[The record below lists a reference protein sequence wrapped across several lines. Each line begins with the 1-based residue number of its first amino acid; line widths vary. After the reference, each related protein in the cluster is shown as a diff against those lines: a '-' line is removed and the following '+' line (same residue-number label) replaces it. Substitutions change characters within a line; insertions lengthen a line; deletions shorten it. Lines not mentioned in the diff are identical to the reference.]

1 MSNKIMH
8 IASLLVVFLIVASL
22 SLVRDRKLLGQEI
35 APDKEENSFVKE
47 LPDGSVMVNTSEL
60 CKDVAGYAGPVPLEI
75 TVTDGV
81 IDSVH
86 ALENSETPGF
96 FHRVT
101 ESGFL
106 QRWNG
111 MSLDSAQ
118 TMEVDGVTGATY
130 SSRAV
135 IENVR
140 TGAAYLSQHEVMT
153 ASKPMKWSVA
163 WVAALIVALMAAI
176 VPLKVKNKHYRT
188 IQELLNV
195 GVLGFWTGT
204 FVNYTMMLNFM
215 SNGIHSLAALTAVI
229 MLVTAFI
236 YPLFGRN
243 GYYCAWVCPLGSLQ
257 DLAGRVPTQKWH
269 MGAGVVKAFTW
280 LRRAL
285 WCVLLIWMWTGVWVS
300 WIDYELFS
308 AFVVKNAPAGM
319 LIAGGVVVLLSV
331 FVPRPYCRFVC
342 PTGTLLRMSQNVES
356 PNV

>member
-35 APDKEENSFVKE
+35 APDKEENSFMKE

-101 ESGFL
+101 ESGLL

-153 ASKPMKWSVA
+153 ASEPMKWSVA
-163 WVAALIVALMAAI
+163 WVVALIVALMAAI

-215 SNGIHSLAALTAVI
+215 SNGIHSWAALTAVI

-257 DLAGRVPTQKWH
+257 DLAWRVPTQKWH
-269 MGAGVVKAFTW
+269 MGAGVVKALTW

-285 WCVLLIWMWTGVWVS
+285 WCVLLICMWTGVWVS